1 MPTKVK
7 ENSGYK
13 VVGVTTPTQVV
24 PDAEMLTRDD
34 LESGRWTVHSTTNS
48 ASEVGLDTDARTMFV
63 PTYDDELSR
72 HLRAQQMFY
81 AKCSPTPKQ
90 YGKLWAKR
98 GYASTRTLGACEQLR
113 MTTLMMN
120 SGFEPHKNLQ
130 RGSEMLD
137 GFTMATHHDFQAV
150 VLGAISYHNT
160 QGEQAFLDGVKAV
173 HPEWIEAITTIANQA
188 SDFYNAIEKNNT
200 QSLKDGCEWRCIPP
214 LNATGATV
222 RTHGFGYTEQ
232 LAKWVENIIGSLTD
246 EGKSQPKL
254 GDPQQTQDDDEG
266 EGKKAKSKKAKSK
279 EGEGLSKSEMKAL
292 LRGIK
297 ESAKEQQQWG
307 RGSIPRNGVKSMWE
321 ELRVSKPALTKSLM
335 GAIGK
340 KRVASATGR
349 NPRRMSRLL
358 TDPERRIFDRTV
370 RGAGGVVLVDT
381 SGSMSLSEEQV
392 KQIVVH
398 APSALV
404 AQYSGGSRTRPN
416 LYVIANKGRMVDKLP
431 RPNGSNGMDFPALEW
446 AIKQRQRPNAP
457 VIWVSDG
464 GVTGRGDNFCD
475 DLTMVC
481 IRLCKKQGVYVV
493 PDPDT
498 AIDLLKRLQRGE
510 KVTSVIPHQLKET
523 YKQETGQELVL
534 R

>member
-1 MPTKVK
+1 MSEADK
-7 ENSGYK
+7 SGYK

-24 PDAEMLTRDD
+24 PEAEMLNRDD
-34 LESGRWTVHSTTNS
+34 LEGGRWTIHSTTNS
-48 ASEVGLDTDARTMFV
+48 GDEIGIDTDARTMFV

-72 HLRAQQMFY
+72 HIRAQQMFY

-90 YGKLWAKR
+90 WEKLWAKR

-120 SGFEPHKNLQ
+120 AGFEPHKHLQ

-160 QGEQAFLDGVKAV
+160 QGERAFLDGVKAV
-173 HPEWIEAITTIANQA
+173 HPEWVEMVTTVAKQA
-188 SDFYNAIEKNNT
+188 TDFYNAVEKHN
-200 QSLKDGCEWRCIPP
+200 QQALKDESAWRCIPE
-214 LNATGATV
+214 LNATGANV
-222 RTHGFGYTEQ
+222 RIHGFRYTEQ
-232 LAKWVENIIGSLTD
+232 LAKWVENVVGALTNEGTTPPQIGKPS
-246 EGKSQPKL
+246 
-254 GDPQQTQDDDEG
+254 DPQDGD
-266 EGKKAKSKKAKSK
+266 GKDGKDGK
-279 EGEGLSKSEMKAL
+279 EGDEPSKSELRKL
-292 LRGIK
+292 LRGIAK
-297 ESAKEQQQWG
+297 SGKEQQAWHN
-307 RGSIPRNGVKSMWE
+307 GSTPRNGIKTMWG
-321 ELRVSKPALTKSLM
+321 ELRISKPALTKSLM

-349 NPRRMSRLL
+349 NPRRMARLL

-392 KQIVVH
+392 QQIVTH

-404 AQYSGGSRTRPN
+404 AQYSGGSRIRPN

-431 RPNGSNGMDFPALEW
+431 KPNGSNEVDFPALEW
-446 AIKQRQRPNAP
+446 AIKQRQRPNSP

-464 GVTGRGDNFCD
+464 GVTGRGDNFHD
-475 DLTMVC
+475 DLTMAC
-481 IRLCKKQGVYVV
+481 IRLCKKAGVYVV
-493 PDPDT
+493 PDPDK
-498 AIDLLKRLQRGE
+498 AIELLKGLQRRE
-510 KVTSVIPHQLKET
+510 KVTSVIPDTLKTT
-523 YKQETGQELVL
+523 YKEATGQELVL

>member
-1 MPTKVK
+1 
-7 ENSGYK
+7 
-13 VVGVTTPTQVV
+13 
-24 PDAEMLTRDD
+24 
-34 LESGRWTVHSTTNS
+34 
-48 ASEVGLDTDARTMFV
+48 MFV

-90 YGKLWAKR
+90 WNKLWAKR
-98 GYASTRTLGACEQLR
+98 GYASTRTITACEQLR
-113 MTTLMMN
+113 ITTLMMN
-120 SGFEPHKNLQ
+120 AGFEPHKNLQ

-137 GFTMATHHDFQAV
+137 GFTMATHNDFQAV
-150 VLGAISYHNT
+150 VLGAISCHNT

-173 HPEWIEAITTIANQA
+173 HPEWIEPLVTITTQA
-188 SDFYNAIEKNNT
+188 TDFYNAVEKHNK
-200 QSLKDGCEWRCIPP
+200 QALKDECAWRCIPP
-214 LNATGATV
+214 LNATGTNV

-232 LAKWVENIIGSLTD
+232 LAKWVENIIGALTD

-254 GDPQQTQDDDEG
+254 GKPEQTQDKEG
-266 EGKKAKSKKAKSK
+266 EGEGEGESKSDKDKD
-279 EGEGLSKSEMKAL
+279 GEGLSKSELRKL

-297 ESAKEQQQWG
+297 ESAKEKQAWHHG
-307 RGSIPRNGVKSMWE
+307 TVPTKGVKQMWG
-321 ELRVSKPALTKSLM
+321 ELRISKPALTKHLM

-340 KRVASATGR
+340 KRVASQTGR

-392 KQIVVH
+392 KQIVIH

-404 AQYSGGSRTRPN
+404 AQYSGGSRIRPN

-431 RPNGSNGMDFPALEW
+431 RPNGSNEVDFPALEW
-446 AIKQRQRPNAP
+446 AIKQRQRPNSP

-464 GVTGRGDNFCD
+464 GVTGRGDNCHD
-475 DLTMVC
+475 DLTMAC
-481 IRLCKKQGVYVV
+481 IRLCKKEGVYVV

-498 AIDLLKRLQRGE
+498 AIVLLKRLQRGE
-510 KVTSVIPHQLKET
+510 KVTSVVPDTLKET
-523 YKQETGQELVL
+523 YKEATGQELVL